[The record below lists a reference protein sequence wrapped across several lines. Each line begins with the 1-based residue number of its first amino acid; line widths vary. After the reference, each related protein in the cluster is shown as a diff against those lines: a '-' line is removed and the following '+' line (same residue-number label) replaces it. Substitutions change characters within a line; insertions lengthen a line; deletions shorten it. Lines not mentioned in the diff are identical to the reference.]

1 MFTDNDSGS
10 GLMLLLSRETHVAT
24 IVGFLMLIGSGVG
37 CSFQPTLV
45 ALQANSPKA
54 RRAVVISARNFF
66 RCGGGAF
73 GLAAS
78 AAVLQAALR
87 ANLPADYRY
96 LADNTYSLPKA
107 QGPDFDAVLD
117 AYMAASRA
125 VFMLQL
131 PLVALCLVGCLF
143 VKDRGLEPQEDR
155 DEAAAI
161 VITAPASPVES
172 DPESPS
178 GSQVEDIEKGLGG
191 GSSGMPLVRE
201 VAQEPSKVG

>member
-1 MFTDNDSGS
+1 
-10 GLMLLLSRETHVAT
+10 MLLLNRETHVAT

-66 RCGGGAF
+66 RCCGGAF

-87 ANLPADYRY
+87 ANLPAEYRY

-131 PLVALCLVGCLF
+131 PLVALCLIGCLF

-155 DEAAAI
+155 DAAEAAAEAA
-161 VITAPASPVES
+161 TAVASTPASPVES
-172 DPESPS
+172 DPETPS
-178 GSQVEDIEKGLGG
+178 GSQVEDVEKGLGG
-191 GSSGMPLVRE
+191 RKSSVPVVRE
-201 VAQEPSKVG
+201 VAEDSTKAG